1 MTSPFGAPLY
11 FIARNRDPYPALG
24 QAGAGEWEPEV
35 RWLGR
40 RGITRVRKVN
50 VGFLSGIPSL
60 RQLTLKLR
68 PGVHACGHMH
78 HDHQAR
84 IGATQVVCLVK
95 PHNTPN
101 RLRGVAVAE
110 RDRRGNLRI
119 LT

>member
-1 MTSPFGAPLY
+1 MARSSGYHQSPEGKC
-11 FIARNRDPYPALG
+11 
-24 QAGAGEWEPEV
+24 
-35 RWLGR
+35 
-40 RGITRVRKVN
+40 RVP
-50 VGFLSGIPSL
+50 VGDPSL